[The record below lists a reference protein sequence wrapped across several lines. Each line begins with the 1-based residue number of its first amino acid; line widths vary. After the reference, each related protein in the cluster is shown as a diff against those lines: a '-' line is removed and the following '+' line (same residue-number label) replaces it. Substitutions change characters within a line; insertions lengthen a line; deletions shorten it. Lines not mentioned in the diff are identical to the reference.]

1 MVVEKVS
8 VSNIITTWFILA
20 LLPNEIDS
28 YLFQKPA
35 FESKLKCVEFIVERH
50 EILNDFV
57 AHEYNLRYPVS
68 SKFYC
73 IEKNLV
79 KEIENM
85 SDET

>member
-1 MVVEKVS
+1 

-20 LLPNEIDS
+20 LLPNGVDS

-35 FESKLKCVEFIVERH
+35 FESRLKCVEFIVEKH
-50 EILNDFV
+50 EILNGFV
-57 AHEYNLRYPVS
+57 AEEYNLKYIMP

>member
-20 LLPNEIDS
+20 LLPNGVDS

-35 FESKLKCVEFIVERH
+35 FESKLKCVEFIVEKH
-50 EILNDFV
+50 EILNGFV
-57 AHEYNLRYPVS
+57 AEEYNLKYIMP

-79 KEIENM
+79 KKIENM